1 VKNAAQ
7 SELFRKL
14 PSVDELVRTQAVA
27 ALALSQGAAA
37 VTDAA
42 RAVVDRLREE
52 ISSGL
57 VDGHGLDLAL
67 SGVAGA
73 IEEQLRRAHSF
84 SLRSVINATGV
95 ILHTNLGRA
104 PLGEA
109 AIEHIRETAAGYS
122 NLEFDVE
129 GGERGRRDVHVER
142 LFQRLLGDGFA
153 NDSADNSGLLKATEL
168 RSTGQPRA
176 AVPTLADIST
186 IVVNNN
192 AAAVLLVLNT
202 LADGG
207 EVIVSRGELV
217 EIGGSFRIPD
227 VMMKSRAILRE
238 VGTTN
243 RTRIADYEH
252 AINERTRLLL
262 RVHRSN
268 FAITGFTEQASTAEL
283 VALARKHGLPL
294 VEDLGS
300 GALVDLQSI
309 GISGEPSVL
318 DSVRAGVDVVTYSG
332 DKLLG
337 GPQAGLISGRRELIA
352 RMRSNSLFR
361 ALRVDKLTYAALEA
375 TLLAYV
381 KRDHDAIPTLRMMR
395 LTKDEIGRRAEKLA
409 AQIKSTLSS
418 KLQVEVIDGD
428 SVIGGGAA
436 PSSVLPTRRL
446 ALTCSDL
453 SADELA
459 GRLRAN
465 VPPIITRIE
474 DGRVLLDLRTVFPGQ
489 DAALVAALQRIAA

>member
-1 VKNAAQ
+1 
-7 SELFRKL
+7 
-14 PSVDELVRTQAVA
+14 
-27 ALALSQGAAA
+27 
-37 VTDAA
+37 
-42 RAVVDRLREE
+42 
-52 ISSGL
+52 
-57 VDGHGLDLAL
+57 
-67 SGVAGA
+67 
-73 IEEQLRRAHSF
+73 
-84 SLRSVINATGV
+84 
-95 ILHTNLGRA
+95 
-104 PLGEA
+104 
-109 AIEHIRETAAGYS
+109 
-122 NLEFDVE
+122 
-129 GGERGRRDVHVER
+129 
-142 LFQRLLGDGFA
+142 LFQRLLSDDGFSDA
-153 NDSADNSGLLKATEL
+153 STKTAEL
-168 RSTGQPRA
+168 RSAGRA
-176 AVPTLADIST
+176 GAPVPTRALVPTQAPVSTLADTST

-227 VMMKSRAILRE
+227 VMAKSGAILRE

-243 RTRIADYEH
+243 RTRIADYEQ
-252 AINERTRLLL
+252 AVNDRTKLLL

-283 VALARKHGLPL
+283 VALGRKHRLPL

-361 ALRVDKLTYAALEA
+361 ALRVDKLTYGALEA

-381 KRDHDAIPTLRMMR
+381 KRDHDAIPALRMMR
-395 LTKDEIGRRAEKLA
+395 LTKDEIGRRTEKLA
-409 AQIKSTLSS
+409 ARIMSSTLPS
-418 KLQVEVIDGD
+418 KFQVEVIDGD

-436 PSSVLPTRRL
+436 PSSVLPTRLL
-446 ALTCSDL
+446 ALTCSNL

-465 VPPIITRIE
+465 VPPVIARIE
-474 DGRVLLDLRTVFPGQ
+474 EGRVLVDLRTVFPAQ
-489 DAALVAALQRIAA
+489 DAALAAALQRIAA